1 MFRRVFLAAVLAGA
15 VAGLGMAFLQETRV
29 TPFIFA
35 AEEFENAA
43 AGQDHAAHGGHGTAT
58 VTSQPDASTEVPAAV
73 ASEEAAELESWM
85 PADGLER
92 TIYTVLADLVVGI
105 GFALALVGVSVLSG
119 IPITL
124 ANGAVWG
131 LCAFLA
137 VSIAPAAGLP
147 PELPGMPAA
156 DLLTRQAWWWFTV
169 SCTGVGIGLLA
180 RSRHY
185 GLWALAV
192 ALIALPHLIG
202 APQAP
207 HEPSAVP
214 AHLATGF
221 AANALAAAAAFWALL
236 GISLGLVNDRISGS
250 KAT

>member
-1 MFRRVFLAAVLAGA
+1 MFRRVFLAAVLAA
-15 VAGLGMAFLQETRV
+15 TVAGLVMSFLQETRV

-43 AGQDHAAHGGHGTAT
+43 PVQDHAHDAHGTAT
-58 VTSQPDASTEVPAAV
+58 PTASTGIPDAV
-73 ASEEAAELESWM
+73 AAETTAAPDAWM
-85 PADGLER
+85 PADGVER
-92 TIYTVLADLVVGI
+92 TIYTILADLVVGI
-105 GFALALVGVSVLSG
+105 GFALALVGISVLSG

-124 ANGAVWG
+124 GNGAVWG

-147 PELPGMPAA
+147 PELPGMAAA

-169 SCTGVGIGLLA
+169 GCTGAGIGLLA
-180 RSRHY
+180 RTRHY
-185 GLWALAV
+185 GLWALAA
-192 ALIALPHLIG
+192 ALIALPHLVG

-207 HEPSAVP
+207 HEPSPVP

-236 GISLGLVNDRISGS
+236 GIGLGLVNDRISGS
-250 KAT
+250 KPT

>member
-1 MFRRVFLAAVLAGA
+1 MFRRVFLAAVLAGT
-15 VAGLGMAFLQETRV
+15 VAGLVMAFLQETRV

-35 AEEFENAA
+35 AEEFENVAPA
-43 AGQDHAAHGGHGTAT
+43 KDHAHGAQGIAT
-58 VTSQPDASTEVPAAV
+58 ESQPSASSESPDAGAADETTEP
-73 ASEEAAELESWM
+73 EAWM

-92 TIYTVLADLVVGI
+92 TVYTVLADLVVGI
-105 GFALALVGVSVLSG
+105 GFALALVGISVLSG

-131 LCAFLA
+131 LCGFLA

-147 PELPGMPAA
+147 PELPGMAAA

-169 SCTGVGIGLLA
+169 GCTGAGIGLLA
-180 RSRHY
+180 RTRHY

-192 ALIALPHLIG
+192 ALIALPHVIG

-207 HEPSAVP
+207 HEPSPVP

>member
-1 MFRRVFLAAVLAGA
+1 MFRRVFLAAALAGA
-15 VAGLGMAFLQETRV
+15 VAGLVMAFLQETRV
-29 TPFIFA
+29 SPFIFA
-35 AEEFENAA
+35 AEEFENA
-43 AGQDHAAHGGHGTAT
+43 GPN
-58 VTSQPDASTEVPAAV
+58 SAAV
-73 ASEEAAELESWM
+73 AHSHGSTTIAQGASSDSESAASALPEQPVVEEEPWM
-85 PADGLER
+85 PKDGFQR
-92 TIYTVLADLVVGI
+92 TFYTVLADLVVGV
-105 GFALALVGVSVLSG
+105 GFALALAGISLLTG

-169 SCTGVGIGLLA
+169 AFTGLGIGLLA
-180 RSRHY
+180 RMRSH

-192 ALIALPHLIG
+192 VLIALPHLIG
-202 APQAP
+202 APQPPHAP
-207 HEPSAVP
+207 TSLP

-221 AANALAAAAAFWALL
+221 AANALAAAAAFWTIL
-236 GISLGLVNDRISGS
+236 GFCLGWVNDRVRAST
-250 KAT
+250 AT